1 MTCWRKNKIVTQ
13 VLTQLGV
20 NLQAVLVG
28 LGCFSLYGKKSNPDQ
43 VITSKI
49 CYSKQRHPSPYMV
62 WVLAVACF
70 DQIQINQE
78 FFPLSQHLF
87 WQSLHLW
94 LVLESLVAVP
104 SWKECP
110 SWDLVNSS
118 IHKSSCPPP
127 FLPPAMHL
135 KSPGYL
141 CNLSC
146 AGRRGEEHGTAR
158 PEEQHQ
164 HVAAASE
171 AEQKRSSYI
180 FPSWT

>member
-1 MTCWRKNKIVTQ
+1 MFCLVCLQLLKNRVEQIDLLKEKQDCHTGIKTTWRQSTSSSGWPALLFFVW
-13 VLTQLGV
+13 
-20 NLQAVLVG
+20 
-28 LGCFSLYGKKSNPDQ
+28 KKSNPDL
-43 VITSKI
+43 VISSKI
-49 CYSKQRHPSPYMV
+49 CYWKQRHPSPYMV
-62 WVLAVACF
+62 WVLAVAYF

-127 FLPPAMHL
+127 
-135 KSPGYL
+135 SP
-141 CNLSC
+141 
-146 AGRRGEEHGTAR
+146 
-158 PEEQHQ
+158 
-164 HVAAASE
+164 
-171 AEQKRSSYI
+171 SSNALEVSRI
-180 FPSWT
+180 LVQPWV